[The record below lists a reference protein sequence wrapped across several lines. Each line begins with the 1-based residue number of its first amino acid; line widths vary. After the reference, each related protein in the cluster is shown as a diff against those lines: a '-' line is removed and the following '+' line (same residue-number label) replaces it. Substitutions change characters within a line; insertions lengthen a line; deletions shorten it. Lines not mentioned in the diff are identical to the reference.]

1 MAAATTDQ
9 FNEFKAVWDTGAIN
23 TVISQ
28 KVINE
33 NRLNRIDQVIN
44 HTANGE
50 RIADV
55 YLVDLILPND
65 EIGFH
70 SLRVTDADMTSTD
83 VLIGMDIICS
93 GDFAISNKNDK
104 TIFSYQYPSTH
115 TTDFDMENRRI
126 RGYKNPSQQQKR
138 TRK

>member
-1 MAAATTDQ
+1 M
-9 FNEFKAVWDTGAIN
+9 
-23 TVISQ
+23 
-28 KVINE
+28 
-33 NRLNRIDQVIN
+33 NRIDQVIN